1 MSQEKQSS
9 QRNPVTWSNHNKHIY
24 KTTKTT
30 TTTTP
35 TSSTTNFM
43 TYMNSVT
50 KSLGNGG
57 MTTQQA
63 AALIT
68 QAAKDGLIKKED
80 QLNYM
85 MIYG

>member
-1 MSQEKQSS
+1 MQELQASLAAAAARS
-9 QRNPVTWSNHNKHIY
+9 AAASTRSTTTATVTNSG
-24 KTTKTT
+24 TKTDAF
-30 TTTTP
+30 
-35 TSSTTNFM
+35 NFM
-43 TYMNSVT
+43 EYMNAVN

-63 AALIT
+63 AQLIT